1 MTTDWRAA
9 PDFGLT
15 QLTRRF
21 HQDWTREGT
30 ALEIVASSAES
41 FGGKAAP
48 ALLEDSLRLLES
60 PLPTWAVT
68 SLWLAATCRGYDI
81 DRLGVDGRDWLRQII
96 DVCLQRLRKDDPA
109 YHPPAPAP
117 PSESLT
123 GEVLDEILLV
133 TPQLPVAITEHGWA
147 RVGGVVP
154 ALNLAATQ
162 AGPDLAFRLL
172 LRCLS
177 EYWVPLTQPQYDRF
191 AALGERFGYGEPLV
205 MAVDHL
211 IDLE

>member
-1 MTTDWRAA
+1 MTDWRSA

-15 QLTRRF
+15 QLTRQF
-21 HQDWTREGT
+21 HQDWSRDGT
-30 ALEIVASSAES
+30 ALEIVANSADS

-81 DRLGVDGRDWLRQII
+81 DRLGIDGREWLRQIT
-96 DVCLQRLRKDDPA
+96 DVCLRRLRKDDPVYQLQA
-109 YHPPAPAP
+109 PEPA
-117 PSESLT
+117 SEALT
-123 GEVLDEILLV
+123 GEVLDEILLAS
-133 TPQLPVAITEHGWA
+133 PQLPVAVTEHAWA
-147 RVGGVVP
+147 HVGGVVP

-162 AGPDLAFRLL
+162 VSADLAFRLL

-177 EYWVPLTQPQYDRF
+177 EYWVPLTQTQYDRF
-191 AALGERFGYGEPLV
+191 VALGERFGYGEPLV

-211 IDLE
+211 IDLQ